1 MKFYHRTTR
10 EAADAILVHGFQ
22 DAEGPYMTANIHRGV
37 WISDMPLDVNEGA
50 KGEVLLAVEVAVDVA
65 DADQWEW
72 IEEGKLYREW
82 LVPAAWLNERGC
94 VRELSEEEEDA
105 AAEGGWRD
113 RLDRLAREGTSR

>member
-50 KGEVLLAVEVAVDVA
+50 KGEVLLAV
-65 DADQWEW
+65 
-72 IEEGKLYREW
+72 
-82 LVPAAWLNERGC
+82 AA
-94 VRELSEEEEDA
+94 
-105 AAEGGWRD
+105 GGFCNTDFRH
-113 RLDRLAREGTSR
+113 ACS